1 LKVLL
6 IDFYDSF
13 TYNIYHYL
21 ISLGVSVDVVED
33 REFHLDEAEQYD
45 CIVLSPGP
53 GLPGETRSLFEIL
66 EKYGRSKK
74 ILGVCL
80 GMQGIAEY
88 YGGKL
93 YNQKSVRHGVSV
105 KMDILESN
113 GIFHGLPDS
122 FSVGLYH
129 SWAVEISETN
139 LLKLLAVSEDEVIMA
154 IKHGELPIYGVQFH
168 PESVLTEFGKEM
180 FFNFL
185 YTS

>member
-33 REFHLDEAEQYD
+33 RELHLTDVERYD

-53 GLPGETRSLFEIL
+53 GLPNETRSLFDIL
-66 EKYGRSKK
+66 ETYGGSKK

-80 GMQGIAEY
+80 GMQGIAEF

-105 KMDILESN
+105 KMDIIESN
-113 GIFHGLPDS
+113 DIFYQLPKS

-129 SWAVEISETN
+129 SWAVDISETI
-139 LLKLLAVSEDEVIMA
+139 LLKPLAVSEDKVIIA
-154 IKHGELPIYGVQFH
+154 IKHVELPIYGVQFH